1 MIEAVKGKDP
11 PPPLAA
17 ATGTGGQTI
26 MTDPLYDSIDSVLDE
41 EKNEERINIISSADT
56 AGDIKTD
63 EGKADEEMGE
73 IEPEQEPIYSVPD
86 PEVIGKKRQV
96 KDEES
101 PPPVP
106 EQNFGNE
113 DEDKE
118 KEKEEKE
125 KEEKEKEKE
134 EKEKEEKEKEEKE
147 KEEKE
152 IKKPL
157 KKTSSVLQKWPHKDE
172 QTDNDSQKPKLKH
185 TPSKIIASAWP
196 PQEKE
201 VKKSE
206 ILSGPVKK
214 KKWPPEP
221 EEEEKE
227 EVVKKEEEVTLKEEV
242 EKKAEDDKEVKKEVE
257 EEPQTQPFI
266 KLRKTVR
273 EVRDPKRHNCKKSPY
288 FFSQKPKFRHSKKK
302 MSFSQLYRNSR
313 NATIKQH
320 NCI

>member
-11 PPPLAA
+11 PPPAA
-17 ATGTGGQTI
+17 AAVTGTGGQTI
-26 MTDPLYDSIDSVLDE
+26 MTDPLYDSIDNVLDE

-56 AGDIKTD
+56 EGDMKTE

-96 KDEES
+96 KEEES

-106 EQNFGNE
+106 EQNFGDE

-118 KEKEEKE
+118 KEKEEKEKEENEKEEKE

-134 EKEKEEKEKEEKE
+134 EKEKEEKEEKQ

-185 TPSKIIASAWP
+185 TPSKILASTWP

-206 ILSGPVKK
+206 VLSGPVKK

-227 EVVKKEEEVTLKEEV
+227 EVVKKEEEVTLKEEE

-273 EVRDPKRHNCKKSPY
+273 EVRDPKKT
-288 FFSQKPKFRHSKKK
+288 
-302 MSFSQLYRNSR
+302 QL
-313 NATIKQH
+313 
-320 NCI
+320 

>member
-1 MIEAVKGKDP
+1 
-11 PPPLAA
+11 
-17 ATGTGGQTI
+17 
-26 MTDPLYDSIDSVLDE
+26 MTDPLYDSIDNVLDE

-56 AGDIKTD
+56 AGDMKTE

-96 KDEES
+96 KEEES

-106 EQNFGNE
+106 EQNFGDK
-113 DEDKE
+113 DEDKEKE

-134 EKEKEEKEKEEKE
+134 EKEKEKKEKEEKEEKE
-147 KEEKE
+147 KEEKQKEEKE
-152 IKKPL
+152 IKKLL

-185 TPSKIIASAWP
+185 TPSKILASAWP

-206 ILSGPVKK
+206 VLSGPVKK

-273 EVRDPKRHNCKKSPY
+273 EVRDPKKT
-288 FFSQKPKFRHSKKK
+288 
-302 MSFSQLYRNSR
+302 QL
-313 NATIKQH
+313 
-320 NCI
+320 